1 MRTPYDA
8 TRVRLSA
15 RLRRAPTIIGG
26 PVANLY
32 ADKKV
37 LLADLTGDSV
47 RAAQGSM
54 VAYQGNVAFKHA
66 GMGGGGG
73 FRAAVR
79 QRVAGESITL
89 MECQGHGRVY
99 LAQNAWDVTVV
110 GLDNDRLTVE
120 SEHILCVTDG
130 LRLDVQFAGLR
141 GMTTGQGLATTT
153 VTGSGQCAIMS
164 DGPMIPLAV
173 QPGMPLVVD
182 PDAYVAGT
190 GNIQMSLVSGVTW
203 RSLAGEGGGEPFSL
217 RFEGQGTVYI
227 QPAER

>member
-1 MRTPYDA
+1 MA
-8 TRVRLSA
+8 TL
-15 RLRRAPTIIGG
+15 T
-26 PVANLY
+26 

-37 LLADLTGDSV
+37 LLADLMGDSV

-54 VAYQGNVAFKHA
+54 VAYQGQVQFKHA

-73 FRAAVR
+73 LRAAVR

-89 MECQGHGRVY
+89 MEVSGHGRAF
-99 LAQNAWDVTVV
+99 LAQDAFDVTVV
-110 GLDNDRLTVE
+110 GLENDRLTVE
-120 SEHILCVTDG
+120 SQHILAVTSG
-130 LRLDVQFAGLR
+130 LKLDVQFSGLR
-141 GMTTGQGLATTT
+141 GMTSGQGLATTT

-173 QPGMPLVVD
+173 APGMPLVVD

-190 GNIQMSLVSGVTW
+190 GQLQMSLVSGVTW

>member
-1 MRTPYDA
+1 M
-8 TRVRLSA
+8 
-15 RLRRAPTIIGG
+15 PT
-26 PVANLY
+26 LT

-37 LLADLTGDSV
+37 LHVDLAGDGV

-54 VAYQGNVAFKHA
+54 VAYTGQVAFKHA

-79 QRVAGESITL
+79 QRVAGESISL

-99 LAQNAWDVTVV
+99 LAQDALDVTVV
-110 GLDNDRLTVE
+110 VLQEDRLTVE
-120 SEHILCVTDG
+120 SEHILAVTDG

-141 GMTTGQGLATTT
+141 GMTSGQGLATTT
-153 VTGSGQCAIMS
+153 VTGTGSCAVLS
-164 DGPMIPLAV
+164 DGPLIPLAV
-173 QPGMPLVVD
+173 APGMPLVVD

-190 GNIQMSLVSGVTW
+190 GQLQMSLLSGVTW
-203 RSLAGEGGGEPFSL
+203 RSLVGEGGGEPFSL